1 LQKSLYSLILM
12 DDVVREIDRIALQQN
27 TNRSNLINQILAD
40 YVSLMTPEKRISNI
54 FKNIE
59 ELINQC
65 QMGIIPYVSPNQM
78 TMSLK
83 SSLEYKYRPTI
94 KYEVALYRVPEGNAI
109 GELSIIFRTQSAALI
124 RTMTE
129 FFRLW
134 TQLETI
140 YRKNENIRY
149 ALYDGRFTRTIQVCQ
164 DRDYTNE
171 QIGDQ
176 ISSFIQ
182 IFDKLMKRYVAGSL
196 GAREIEQMYLEYLNK
211 GVGLI

>member
-1 LQKSLYSLILM
+1 M
-12 DDVVREIDRIALQQN
+12 
-27 TNRSNLINQILAD
+27 
-40 YVSLMTPEKRISNI
+40 
-54 FKNIE
+54 
-59 ELINQC
+59 
-65 QMGIIPYVSPNQM
+65 
-78 TMSLK
+78 
-83 SSLEYKYRPTI
+83 
-94 KYEVALYRVPEGNAI
+94 
-109 GELSIIFRTQSAALI
+109 
-124 RTMTE
+124 
-129 FFRLW
+129 
-134 TQLETI
+134 
-140 YRKNENIRY
+140 NIRY

>member
-1 LQKSLYSLILM
+1 M
-12 DDVVREIDRIALQQN
+12 
-27 TNRSNLINQILAD
+27 
-40 YVSLMTPEKRISNI
+40 
-54 FKNIE
+54 
-59 ELINQC
+59 
-65 QMGIIPYVSPNQM
+65 
-78 TMSLK
+78 
-83 SSLEYKYRPTI
+83 EYKYRPTI